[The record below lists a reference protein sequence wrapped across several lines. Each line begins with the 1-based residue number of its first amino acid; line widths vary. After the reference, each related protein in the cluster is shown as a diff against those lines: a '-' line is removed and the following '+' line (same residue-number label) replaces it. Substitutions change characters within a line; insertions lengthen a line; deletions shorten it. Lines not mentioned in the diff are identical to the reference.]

1 MNVAATRLPAA
12 ARRQALIETAIKV
25 FTVGSYRGV
34 TTAEI
39 AKAAGV
45 SEPILYRH
53 FASKRELYLACL
65 AESWEHVR
73 AIWEEALA
81 AEPDPAMW
89 VAAMGRAYVQAKKA
103 DKVFL
108 VDLWTQALTEAAHDA
123 GIRRRLREHVREVHA
138 YVADVIKRAQQ
149 AGGVVADRDPAA
161 EAWIFIS
168 LGLLSTIDRRLGG
181 LVGEEFERIFASR
194 RKWMTGK
201 AS

>member
-1 MNVAATRLPAA
+1 M
-12 ARRQALIETAIKV
+12 
-25 FTVGSYRGV
+25 
-34 TTAEI
+34 
-39 AKAAGV
+39 
-45 SEPILYRH
+45 
-53 FASKRELYLACL
+53 
-65 AESWEHVR
+65 R

-194 RKWMTGK
+194 REWMTGE
-201 AS
+201 A